1 MLRIKSGWTT
11 STVQL
16 GPRIYHFGKI
26 PLLHFRAQWKIGKT
40 LIACIHHIGL
50 IPVSKIPNLETL
62 MQRQKRMLSNVN
74 TTITVAGNGAR
85 TTVIIHKISELAV
98 MLELQHQSK
107 PHNPESA

>member
-1 MLRIKSGWTT
+1 
-11 STVQL
+11 
-16 GPRIYHFGKI
+16 
-26 PLLHFRAQWKIGKT
+26 
-40 LIACIHHIGL
+40 
-50 IPVSKIPNLETL
+50 

>member
-16 GPRIYHFGKI
+16 GLQTFHFGKI
-26 PLLHFRAQWKIGKT
+26 LH
-40 LIACIHHIGL
+40 HNIGL

-62 MQRQKRMLSNVN
+62 IQRQKRTLSNVN

-85 TTVIIHKISELAV
+85 TTVIIHKILELAV
-98 MLELQHQSK
+98 MLGQHHQSK